1 MGVKAAFTSVYYP
14 HSNRAVERAN
24 ALIFSAI
31 KKILEDHLKG
41 KWQKSYWG
49 LYGATT
55 LPSPAERISHLSSY
69 CTVRSLPIKKILEN
83 QPKGKWAEEL
93 PRVVWSHNTSVP
105 RGTNFTPFKLS
116 YGEEP
121 VTSEEIKLRSSRTRS
136 EAIYSPTEAK
146 SNDLLEPE
154 QIKAVDNLQS
164 YQNEMRAW
172 RDKKVKQKSIK
183 VGDLVLLRSPR
194 TVASIKLESK

>member
-1 MGVKAAFTSVYYP
+1 VAEELLRVVWSHNTSVPGGTNFTPFKLLYGEEP
-14 HSNRAVERAN
+14 PNQE
-24 ALIFSAI
+24 
-31 KKILEDHLKG
+31 ILEDQL
-41 KWQKSYWG
+41 
-49 LYGATT
+49 
-55 LPSPAERISHLSSY
+55 
-69 CTVRSLPIKKILEN
+69 
-83 QPKGKWAEEL
+83 KGKWAEEL
-93 PRVVWSHNTSVP
+93 PRVVWSHNTSVL

-154 QIKAVDNLQS
+154 QIKVVDNLQS

-172 RDKKVKQKSIK
+172 RDKTVKQKSIK